1 MFSPN
6 GRQQKITLFVCS
18 GCLACERAETF
29 LQGWAQGRADA
40 SLEVVTIE
48 KRPSDFVR
56 RGITQTPAIILEDEL
71 VVQNVTTEILAEY
84 LAASQSSPIQ

>member
-29 LQGWAQGRADA
+29 LQGWVQGRADA
-40 SLEVVTIE
+40 SLEVITIE

-71 VVQNVTTEILAEY
+71 VVQNVTTEMLAEY